1 MYKKTSDVYQVNQ
14 NVPVNRP
21 IDYNPKYVE
30 TKSYGVSAVKKNK
43 LFRMP
48 EVSASLGLKHGKLKQ
63 NLKQCTQN
71 T

>member
-30 TKSYGVSAVKKNK
+30 TKSYGVSAVKKK
-43 LFRMP
+43 
-48 EVSASLGLKHGKLKQ
+48 
-63 NLKQCTQN
+63 
-71 T
+71 

>member
-30 TKSYGVSAVKKNK
+30 TKSYGVSAVKKKNYSECPRY
-43 LFRMP
+43 LPLSVYNM
-48 EVSASLGLKHGKLKQ
+48 E
-63 NLKQCTQN
+63 N
-71 T
+71 

>member
-48 EVSASLGLKHGKLKQ
+48 EVSTFLGL
-63 NLKQCTQN
+63 
-71 T
+71 